1 MKSKK
6 SPISNLQSPT
16 RSIKQLLTDWQTAV
30 AHTPHMQPP
39 PYTGPDLAIPM
50 FTEKTSEVQPGSSF
64 VARVRTSSDG
74 HPWIGK
80 AIELGATFILAEKS
94 PAEMGLTVPENV
106 TYWQVPD
113 TAQTLA
119 WLSAAWYGFPSRQ
132 LIMIGVTGTNG
143 KTSTT
148 DLIRGILRAANCQT
162 GMISTLKAMIGD
174 REEALELH
182 VSTPEAPVVQRYLRQ
197 MVDAGMTHCI
207 LETTSH
213 GLAQHRVTGIDFD
226 VAAIT
231 NITHE
236 HLDYHG
242 DFESYAQAK
251 EMLFRSVANN
261 DPTPQ
266 KPDAVLKTAVLN
278 QDDSSY
284 ARLAAIPAP
293 QQISYSLHN
302 PAANLHVTDL
312 VTDPAGSSFT
322 LHLAGQTLSVRSPL
336 LGIFNVANMLA
347 AAGAGHALRISPKI
361 IQAGLQTVGQIHG
374 RMHQIQRGQDFIVHV
389 DFAHTPDGLE
399 KAIQA
404 ARGIL
409 KQIGRNGRIIT
420 VFGSAGKRDPEK
432 RRMMAE
438 ISSQLA
444 DRTVLTAEDPR
455 TESLDDILAAMAA
468 GSLAQGGVEGQTFWR
483 IPDRG
488 QAIYFALGLARPED
502 FVLVCGKG
510 HEQSMCFITTEYPW
524 DDIQAT
530 EAALDAFLAN
540 QPMPDLGLPT
550 YDPDFSLTIGD

>member
-1 MKSKK
+1 
-6 SPISNLQSPT
+6 
-16 RSIKQLLTDWQTAV
+16 
-30 AHTPHMQPP
+30 
-39 PYTGPDLAIPM
+39 M
-50 FTEKTSEVQPGSSF
+50 FTEKTSEVTPGSSF
-64 VARVRTSSDG
+64 VARVRTGSDG

-80 AIELGATFILAEKS
+80 AIELGATFILAQKSAADLALTLPEK
-94 PAEMGLTVPENV
+94 VV
-106 TYWQVPD
+106 YWQVPD
-113 TAQTLA
+113 TAEALA

-132 LIMIGVTGTNG
+132 LIMVGVTGTNG

-213 GLAQHRVTGIDFD
+213 GLAQHRVTAVEFD
-226 VAAIT
+226 IAVIT

-242 DFESYAQAK
+242 SFEAYAQAK
-251 EMLFRSVANN
+251 ARLFHSVAAN

-266 KPDAVLKTAVLN
+266 KPRAVRKTAVLN

-284 ARLAAIPAP
+284 QRLAAIPTP
-293 QQISYSLHN
+293 HQISYSLHN
-302 PAANLHVTDL
+302 PTADLHVTDL

-322 LHLAGQTLSVRSPL
+322 LHLDGQAVPVRSPL

-347 AAGAGHALRISPKI
+347 AAGAGLALGFSPAT
-361 IQAGLQTVGQIHG
+361 IQNGLQRVGQIHG

-409 KQIGRNGRIIT
+409 QQMDRNGRIIT

-438 ISSQLA
+438 ISTQRA

-468 GSLAQGGVEGQTFWR
+468 GCLARGGVEGLTFWL

-502 FVLVCGKG
+502 FVLVAGKG
-510 HEQSMCFITTEYPW
+510 HEQSMCFITTEFPW
-524 DDIQAT
+524 DDIHAT
-530 EAALDAFLAN
+530 EAALDAFLAGR
-540 QPMPDLGLPT
+540 PMPNLGLPT
-550 YDPDFSLTIGD
+550 YDPNFELTIND